1 MDIEVAS
8 SLGVIKNGA
17 TVNSL
22 VHVLE
27 AHMCI
32 FLLVTI
38 PRSELMLSFSRNC
51 RTVSTVVSIFH

>member
-1 MDIEVAS
+1 MAS
-8 SLGVIKNGA
+8 SLGAIKNGA

-32 FLLVTI
+32 LLLVTI

-51 RTVSTVVSIFH
+51 QTVSKVAIVLIFH

>member
-38 PRSELMLSFSRNC
+38 PRSELMLSFIVG
-51 RTVSTVVSIFH
+51 TAKLFLL

>member
-1 MDIEVAS
+1 MAS
-8 SLGVIKNGA
+8 SLGAIKNGA

-27 AHMCI
+27 VHMCI

-38 PRSELMLSFSRNC
+38 PRSDLMLSFSRNC
-51 RTVSTVVSIFH
+51 QTVSNVAVVSIFH

>member
-1 MDIEVAS
+1 MGAIR
-8 SLGVIKNGA
+8 NGA

-27 AHMCI
+27 AQMCI

-38 PRSELMLSFSRNC
+38 PRSGLMLSFSRNC
-51 RTVSTVVSIFH
+51 QTVSDVAVVSMFH